1 MRLSEDL
8 KNHRIV
14 IRDIGTGDTVADT
27 MIAAYDADANEITL
41 DTDQTA
47 LEEGA
52 EVSALIFSANGL
64 YESHGIIKGTTEG
77 KTCILLSEG
86 RGRDER
92 QAVRYQVNICG
103 EVDFVNRPGEGKLPG
118 GFEILLLNMS
128 SIGLLIQAP
137 QGRIQTGDTIR
148 FTAVSKG
155 QRLAITVEATRV
167 EKAEADQERVGCSI
181 RLVNMG

>member
-1 MRLSEDL
+1 MRLSEDI
-8 KNHRIV
+8 KNHRVV
-14 IRDIGTGDTVADT
+14 IRDTGTGETVADT
-27 MIAAYDADANEITL
+27 TIVAYNAEVNEITL
-41 DTDQTA
+41 ETDRLA

-64 YESHGIIKGTTEG
+64 YESHGIIRRQADGR
-77 KTCILLSEG
+77 IAVRLSEG
-86 RGRDER
+86 RGRDDR
-92 QAVRYQVNICG
+92 QAVRYQVNIRG

-137 QGRIQTGDTIR
+137 EGRIHTGDTVR

-155 QRLAITVEATRV
+155 QRLIITVEATRV
-167 EKAEADQERVGCSI
+167 EKAEQDKEKIGCSI
-181 RLVNMG
+181 RLVNLG